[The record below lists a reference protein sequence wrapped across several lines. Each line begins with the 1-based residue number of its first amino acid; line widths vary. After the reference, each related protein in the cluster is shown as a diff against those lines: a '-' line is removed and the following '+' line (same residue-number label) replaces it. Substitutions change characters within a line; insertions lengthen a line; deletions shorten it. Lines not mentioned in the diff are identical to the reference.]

1 MPIAKIAI
9 TLDART
15 LARVDRLVRRERNR
29 NRSQAIEPVI
39 SSQLDRIERRR
50 LLEQCAKLDPAEERA
65 LAEVGLAADD
75 AEWPEY

>member
-15 LARVDRLVRRERNR
+15 LARVHRLVRRERYR
-29 NRSQAIEPVI
+29 NRSQAIEAVI
-39 SSQLDRIERRR
+39 SAQLDRMERRR
-50 LLEQCAKLDPAEERA
+50 LLEQCAKLAPAEERA

>member
-29 NRSQAIEPVI
+29 NRSQAIEAVI
-39 SSQLDRIERRR
+39 SAQLDRIERRR